1 MVDLNAADAA
11 GVYRERFYQN
21 AGLPPLI
28 TLVRLGDRRVM
39 DVGCGAGDNMR
50 LLAAAGHEVVGVTL
64 SEEEARAVRAA
75 GFPCHVCDVEREELP
90 VEAASVDALFF
101 SHVLEHM
108 AWPAVVLRRHLRVL
122 KPGGGVY
129 VALPNPVQF
138 RQRLEFLRGRFR
150 YTEIGLLDR
159 THLRFFDF
167 QTARELLESVGLTVV
182 HHEAVGHVPLG
193 PLRRVLGGLA
203 PRLDAAA
210 TRRWPGLFGWHLLVA
225 GRLG

>member
-1 MVDLNAADAA
+1 MSEAAE
-11 GVYRERFYQN
+11 VYRSRVYEN
-21 AGLPPLI
+21 EGIKPLVALI
-28 TLVRLGDRRVM
+28 DPAHVRVI

-50 LLAAAGHEVVGVTL
+50 LLAAAGREVVGITL
-64 SEEEARAVRAA
+64 SEEEARAVRAG
-75 GFPCHVCDVEREELP
+75 GFSCHVCDVEREDLP
-90 VEAASVDALFF
+90 VEAASVDALVF

-122 KPGGGVY
+122 RPGGGVY
-129 VALPNPVQF
+129 VVLPNPVQF
-138 RQRLEFLRGRFR
+138 RQRWEFVRGRFR
-150 YTEIGLLDR
+150 YTEMGLMDR

-182 HHEAVGHVPLG
+182 HHAAVGHFPLR
-193 PLRRVLGGLA
+193 PLRRMLGSVA

-210 TRRWPGLFGWHLLVA
+210 CRRWPGLFGYHLLVA